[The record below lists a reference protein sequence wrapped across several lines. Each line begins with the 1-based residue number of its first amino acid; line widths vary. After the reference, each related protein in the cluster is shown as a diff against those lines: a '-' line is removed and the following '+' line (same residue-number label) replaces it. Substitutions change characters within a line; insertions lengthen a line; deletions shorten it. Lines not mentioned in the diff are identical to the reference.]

1 MRVRIPRLALMKI
14 NKARKKVLQDLVEEK
29 DEAGRMK
36 KHTKWYWRLRGWSVQ
51 FEYWVIAF
59 ALPVSIILWMV
70 TGDFWKGLSFWAV
83 VQVYCLSANFRGM
96 SLHIEN
102 LVEWIIGETV

>member
-1 MRVRIPRLALMKI
+1 MKI

-29 DEAGRMK
+29 DESSRMK
-36 KHTKWYWRLRGWSVQ
+36 KHVKWYWRLRGWSVM

-59 ALPVSIILWMV
+59 ALPVAIGLWLI
-70 TGDFWKGLSFWAV
+70 TGDFWKGLGFWSV

-102 LVEWIIGETV
+102 LVEWIVGETT